1 VADLIRAEGAL
12 GVLNLKDSEVM
23 VVLIKL
29 LHTAH
34 INLVLQLSDTE
45 ILDLNRV
52 GNRPLETDRYRRQ
65 VVRVLDEL
73 ELGTAVQSL
82 ALKANGDGLAVHY
95 LEEDAQMMLADF
107 LRVVK
112 YMKVHLLTRSQ
123 RSSARLNLEDLL
135 VEDLLLKGL
144 L

>member
-1 VADLIRAEGAL
+1 MADLIRAEGAL

-73 ELGTAVQSL
+73 ELGTAV
-82 ALKANGDGLAVHY
+82 
-95 LEEDAQMMLADF
+95 
-107 LRVVK
+107 
-112 YMKVHLLTRSQ
+112 
-123 RSSARLNLEDLL
+123 
-135 VEDLLLKGL
+135 
-144 L
+144 